1 MFNLILN
8 LVNHVSREVEELR
21 AKVGVNDPKGNL
33 NARRTIDGLSKDIT
47 DSVTDGADINNL
59 SPEALGIDSKEHI
72 ELLFDLLNEESKRR
86 NSNLD
91 TMLEPTQPHKSK

>member
-1 MFNLILN
+1 
-8 LVNHVSREVEELR
+8 
-21 AKVGVNDPKGNL
+21 
-33 NARRTIDGLSKDIT
+33 
-47 DSVTDGADINNL
+47 L